1 MRLEKIRVDF
11 EPEQDRL
18 VMRILVDG
26 QTEVLLWLTRR
37 CVKRLWLAM
46 LQLAEGKPEIQRQAD
61 PEARSAILQ
70 FAHEKALREVQL
82 STREEQ
88 TAPQGPQPPRD
99 RPLGEAPLLIMRIQ
113 ARRVDAERSLL
124 VLLPANGQ
132 GARLT
137 LGDSLIHGLMRLTQ
151 AAVEKAE
158 WDMRLELPKPVL
170 DAASAGTG
178 RMLN

>member
-11 EPEQDRL
+11 EPEEDRL
-18 VMRILVDG
+18 VLRILTDG
-26 QTEVLLWLTRR
+26 QAEVPLWLTRR

-46 LQLAEGKPEIQRQAD
+46 VQLAEGKPEIQRQPD
-61 PEARSAILQ
+61 PEARNAILH
-70 FAHEKALREVQL
+70 FAHEKALREVTF
-82 STREEQ
+82 SARDDHASAA
-88 TAPQGPQPPRD
+88 APPLPRQ
-99 RPLGEAPLLIMRIQ
+99 RPLGQAPLLVTRIQ

-132 GARLT
+132 GAHLT
-137 LGDSLIHGLMRLTQ
+137 LGDSLLHGLMRLTQ

-158 WDMRLELPKPVL
+158 WDMQLELPKPVL